1 MDEEMAIIMVN
12 LKEIV
17 TDGRLYSR
25 TNVRRVSLM
34 GWGPEWWIWL
44 DLGHDRHDGL
54 FTERTDWGYSTAV
67 TTQIVLWRKAASFI
81 MSWDSASR
89 YKNH

>member
-34 GWGPEWWIWL
+34 GWGPEW
-44 DLGHDRHDGL
+44 
-54 FTERTDWGYSTAV
+54 
-67 TTQIVLWRKAASFI
+67 
-81 MSWDSASR
+81 
-89 YKNH
+89 

>member
-17 TDGRLYSR
+17 TDGRLHSR

-34 GWGPEWWIWL
+34 GWGPEW
-44 DLGHDRHDGL
+44 
-54 FTERTDWGYSTAV
+54 
-67 TTQIVLWRKAASFI
+67 
-81 MSWDSASR
+81 
-89 YKNH
+89 